1 MRVGEEEG
9 VVGKERGDD
18 PVFLVFGYL
27 VRPDELRMDA
37 DRAPLFGQGN
47 RAAILT
53 GMVVWYIADLEEDEC
68 MHSQLLQPKHI
79 SVVDQL
85 YAALRAAI
93 IDNALSPGTRI
104 SEAEVAQQYGVSRQ
118 PVREAFITL
127 ANEGL
132 LEVRPQRGTFIAK
145 ISLQAVMDARF
156 VREAVEAD
164 IVKLLAQSP
173 DDVLVTKLRAQL
185 LRQEEIIGGSA
196 RDFMDADEIFHRT
209 LAEGAGKGKAW
220 RVVVEM
226 KAQMDRVRFLS
237 SMHFPVARLIA
248 QHREVVEAIAVGDA
262 SRAEQ
267 FMRQHLQGI
276 LIDLPVIE
284 QERPEYFL

>member
-1 MRVGEEEG
+1 MSDHASPSV
-9 VVGKERGDD
+9 
-18 PVFLVFGYL
+18 
-27 VRPDELRMDA
+27 
-37 DRAPLFGQGN
+37 
-47 RAAILT
+47 
-53 GMVVWYIADLEEDEC
+53 
-68 MHSQLLQPKHI
+68 LLQPQRI

-104 SEAEVAQQYGVSRQ
+104 SEAEVAQQYGISRQ

-132 LEVRPQRGTFIAK
+132 LEVRPQRGTFVAK
-145 ISLQAVMDARF
+145 ISLSDVMDARF

-164 IVKLLAQSP
+164 IVKLLAQTP
-173 DDVLVTKLRAQL
+173 DAALVAGLRAQL
-185 LRQEEIIGGSA
+185 VRQQDLVGGSA
-196 RDFMDADEIFHRT
+196 RDFMEADEIFHRT

-220 RVVVEM
+220 RTVVEM

-237 SMHFPVARLIA
+237 SMKFPVDRLID
-248 QHREVVEAIAVGDA
+248 QHREVVEGIATGDVA
-262 SRAEQ
+262 RAERS
-267 FMRQHLQGI
+267 MRLHLQGI
-276 LIDLPVIE
+276 LTDLPLIK

>member
-1 MRVGEEEG
+1 MSDHASPSV
-9 VVGKERGDD
+9 
-18 PVFLVFGYL
+18 
-27 VRPDELRMDA
+27 
-37 DRAPLFGQGN
+37 
-47 RAAILT
+47 
-53 GMVVWYIADLEEDEC
+53 
-68 MHSQLLQPKHI
+68 LLQPQRI

-104 SEAEVAQQYGVSRQ
+104 SEAEVAQQYGISRQ

-132 LEVRPQRGTFIAK
+132 LEVRPQRGTFVAK
-145 ISLQAVMDARF
+145 ISLSDVMDARF

-164 IVKLLAQSP
+164 IVKLLAQTP
-173 DDVLVTKLRAQL
+173 DAALVADLRAQL
-185 LRQEEIIGGSA
+185 VRQQDLVGGSA
-196 RDFMDADEIFHRT
+196 RDFMEADEIFHRT

-220 RVVVEM
+220 CTVVEM

-237 SMHFPVARLIA
+237 SMKFPVDRLID
-248 QHREVVEAIAVGDA
+248 QHREVVEGIATGDVA
-262 SRAEQ
+262 RAERS
-267 FMRQHLQGI
+267 MRLHLQGI
-276 LIDLPVIE
+276 LTDLPLIK

>member
-1 MRVGEEEG
+1 MQSS
-9 VVGKERGDD
+9 
-18 PVFLVFGYL
+18 L
-27 VRPDELRMDA
+27 LR
-37 DRAPLFGQGN
+37 
-47 RAAILT
+47 
-53 GMVVWYIADLEEDEC
+53 
-68 MHSQLLQPKHI
+68 PKHI

-104 SEAEVAQQYGVSRQ
+104 SEADVAQQYGVSRQ

-132 LEVRPQRGTFIAK
+132 LEVRPQRGTFVAK

-173 DDVLVTKLRAQL
+173 DVALVKELRIQL
-185 LRQEEIIGGSA
+185 DRQEELIGGSA

-209 LAEGAGKGKAW
+209 LAEGADKGKAW

-248 QHREVVEAIAVGDA
+248 QHREVVEAIATGNA
-262 SRAEQ
+262 ERAEQ

-276 LIDLPVIE
+276 LIDLPVIK

>member
-1 MRVGEEEG
+1 MQS
-9 VVGKERGDD
+9 
-18 PVFLVFGYL
+18 PL
-27 VRPDELRMDA
+27 LR
-37 DRAPLFGQGN
+37 
-47 RAAILT
+47 
-53 GMVVWYIADLEEDEC
+53 
-68 MHSQLLQPKHI
+68 PKHI

-104 SEAEVAQQYGVSRQ
+104 SEADVAQQYGVSRQ

-132 LEVRPQRGTFIAK
+132 LEVRPQRGTFVAK

-173 DDVLVTKLRAQL
+173 DDALVTELRAQL
-185 LRQEEIIGGSA
+185 FRQEELIGGSA

-209 LAEGAGKGKAW
+209 LAEGADKGKAW
-220 RVVVEM
+220 RVIVEM

-248 QHREVVEAIAVGDA
+248 QHREVVDAIATGDA
-262 SRAEQ
+262 ARAEQ